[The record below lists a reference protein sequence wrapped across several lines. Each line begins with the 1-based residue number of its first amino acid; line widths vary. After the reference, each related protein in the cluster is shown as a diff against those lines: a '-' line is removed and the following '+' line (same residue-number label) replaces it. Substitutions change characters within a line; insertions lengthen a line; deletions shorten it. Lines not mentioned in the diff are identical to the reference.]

1 MQKQL
6 ASPTTPLLALPL
18 DVTDESAVRAAVNKV
33 FEQFGR
39 IDVLINNAGLALG
52 SPRPFWE
59 QTIEDVQ
66 QVVNTNTLGAMY
78 VAHAVLNAGM
88 LKQGHG
94 DIVNVSSI
102 TGLDA
107 PPVRCEGDS
116 LPW

>member
-1 MQKQL
+1 M
-6 ASPTTPLLALPL
+6 
-18 DVTDESAVRAAVNKV
+18 DKV

-59 QTIEDVQ
+59 QTIEDIQ

-107 PPVRCEGDS
+107 PPVRCEDDF
-116 LPW
+116 LAW